1 MNAEIIATD
10 SDDPTLAEQP
20 KAKRVRKPKATPA
33 PEPVVEDIQA
43 DLPVEPLPMI
53 RTFAEAEERLAVA
66 LPGYESR
73 VPQQNLATL
82 VEQALAGGKHALAEA
97 GCGTGKSL
105 GALIPAI
112 LWAKEG
118 GQRVVYSTAT
128 KALQEQIASKDLPFL
143 KEHLGVPFTFA
154 LLKGRSNYLCLA
166 KAQTADPRYAP
177 VQSLMKEVEEAE
189 KTNPEFSGDREH
201 FKTQTTDS
209 EWRNVASTADE
220 CPGKKKCPFGE
231 QCFAEFAK
239 TRAKQSD
246 VVVTN
251 HMLTFTDVK
260 VKMMTDGWASMLGEV
275 DAYIFDEAHEI
286 EEIATNAMSDA
297 LRESGI
303 RKLATEATN
312 FASDWRV
319 KEPQE
324 FGNPVVMATTR
335 LWNTFPEFGPREDS
349 VRLNLPWF
357 VENFEVV
364 VDLIDTLRD
373 LADKVGQ
380 VDVQGEKSES
390 QRARLV
396 QRAENYAN
404 SLAEMSTADDHTL
417 VRWTEKDD
425 KGNVLLKNA
434 PLRVG
439 PWLTE
444 GIWSQTTS
452 VLVSATM
459 SVGGNFRYITD
470 RLSIPDPLTMNVG
483 TPFDFTTQARLFVP
497 AASMPSP
504 KDRNAWMTT
513 TPILTTE
520 LIQASGG
527 GALLL
532 YTSRSSMRAAY
543 EALSPRLKGMGI
555 NCFIQGGDDGTN
567 KEIAAKFEADEHSCL
582 FALKSFFTGVDFQGD
597 TCRLVVIDKLPFPV
611 PTDVMFSA
619 RSAEVERHGGSGFG
633 DMSVPAMTLTLL
645 QGFGRLIRHKTDRGV
660 VAILDSRLSS
670 ASWGRKIV
678 GHMPP
683 APVTTDLADIRQFF
697 A

>member
-1 MNAEIIATD
+1 MTVEIIATD
-10 SDDPTLAEQP
+10 T
-20 KAKRVRKPKATPA
+20 
-33 PEPVVEDIQA
+33 PEPQA
-43 DLPVEPLPMI
+43 KI
-53 RTFAEAEERLAVA
+53 RTFADAEERLAKT

-73 VPQQNLATL
+73 EPQQNLARL
-82 VEQALAGGKHALAEA
+82 VEDALADGRHALAEA

-112 LWAKEG
+112 LWAKENG
-118 GQRVVYSTAT
+118 TRVVYSTAT

-143 KEHLGVPFTFA
+143 REHLGVPFSFA

-166 KAQTADPRYAP
+166 KAQTADGRYTP
-177 VQSLMKEVEEAE
+177 VHSLLKEVEGADP
-189 KTNPEFSGDREH
+189 KFSGDREH
-201 FKTQTTDS
+201 FATQTTDS
-209 EWRNVASTADE
+209 EWRLVASSADE
-220 CPGKKKCPFGE
+220 CPGKRKCPFGD

-239 TRAKQSD
+239 ARAKTSD

-260 VKMMTDGWASMLGEV
+260 VKMATDGWASMLGDV

-286 EEIATNAMSDA
+286 EEISTNAMSEA

-303 RKLATEATN
+303 RKMATEGTN
-312 FASDWRV
+312 FAADW
-319 KEPQE
+319 KQKAPEE
-324 FGNPVVMATTR
+324 FGNPVTIAASRVWGTLPDPAK
-335 LWNTFPEFGPREDS
+335 GKDS
-349 VRLNLPWF
+349 ERLNLPWF
-357 VENFEVV
+357 VENFEPIAQA
-364 VDLIDTLRD
+364 IDALRD
-373 LADKVGQ
+373 FAEKVSL
-380 VDVQGEKSES
+380 VDVQGEKAEG

-396 QRAENYAN
+396 RRAQNYAD
-404 SLAEMSTADDHTL
+404 SLGYMATADDHTL
-417 VRWTEKDD
+417 VRWVEVDNN
-425 KGNVLLKNA
+425 GNKVLKNA

-444 GIWSQTTS
+444 GIWSTTPS
-452 VLVSATM
+452 VLVSATL
-459 SVGGNFRYITD
+459 SVGGNFRYVTD

-483 TPFDFTTQARLFVP
+483 TPFDFTEQARLFVP
-497 AASMPSP
+497 AGNMPSP
-504 KDRNAWMTT
+504 KDRTAWMTT

-532 YTSRSSMRAAY
+532 YTSRSSMQQAY
-543 EALSPRLKGMGI
+543 AALSPRLKDMGI

-645 QGFGRLIRHKTDRGV
+645 QGFGRLIRHKSDRGV

-670 ASWGRKIV
+670 TSWGRKIV
-678 GHMPP
+678 GNMPD
-683 APVTTDLADIRQFF
+683 APVTTSLDDIRSFF
-697 A
+697 GA